1 MNLTDYEK
9 IIKTENSAKK
19 YLLKFCW
26 KNHQRVCPRWRCRK
40 VYSLAS
46 GRRRCSGC
54 GYTFHD
60 FSLRFLNNGNLT
72 CGQWLRLVKLF
83 ELDIS
88 TAKMADQLSIS
99 YNTVYKALYTLRLAI
114 LSHSLDANLILGS
127 IDGLGIGPNGKIKA
141 APAVSSGGRIPV
153 FGIVERQGQVF
164 ADLIPELS
172 VESVLHFKLNFHL
185 RTSSLGKI
193 VYTDSYKNYGALLLG
208 GLPQYPGIVHQDKG
222 LAIDASKGFWSFAKT
237 RLRQFKGI
245 SPRNF
250 PLYIKE
256 LEFRYNHRDQD
267 SFPLLCRYLCSL
279 VPNIGQ

>member
-1 MNLTDYEK
+1 M
-9 IIKTENSAKK
+9 
-19 YLLKFCW
+19 LKFCW
-26 KNHQRVCPRWRCRK
+26 KNHQRVCPRCRCRK
-40 VYSLAS
+40 VYTLST
-46 GRRRCSGC
+46 GRRRCSRC

-72 CGQWLRLVKLF
+72 CGQWLRLLKLF
-83 ELDIS
+83 ELDIH
-88 TAKMADQLSIS
+88 TGRMAEQLSLS
-99 YNTVYKALYTLRLAI
+99 YNTVYKAMYTLRLAI
-114 LSHSLDANLILGS
+114 LSHSLDADRILHS

-141 APAVSSGGRIPV
+141 APAASSGGGRIPV
-153 FGIVERQGQVF
+153 FGIVERNGQVF

-185 RTSSLGKI
+185 KTASLGKI
-193 VYTDSYKNYGALLLG
+193 VYTPPYKHYEALLLG

-222 LAIDASKGFWSFAKT
+222 LAIDASKGFWSFAKG
-237 RLRQFKGI
+237 RLRQFKGV

-256 LEFRYNHRDQD
+256 LEFRYNHRNEDP
-267 SFPLLCRYLCSL
+267 FPHLCRFLCSF